1 MAILVNDTTPRNQY
15 TASAGQTV
23 FAYSFEIFEVTD
35 IKVFK
40 GSTLLTFASSPSGVT
55 QYSVSGAGTTGGGN
69 ITLGGGAT
77 VNDIYTIVRDIPV
90 KRTTDFPL
98 SGPFVID
105 SLNTDLDKMIGMMG
119 EREDEISRSIRLK
132 DEDPSATLTLPLK
145 ADRASKV
152 LTFSSTGNVETS
164 ITATDVSTVAGIS
177 SNITTVSGI
186 ASNVT
191 TVAGIS
197 SNVTTVAGKSSEVT
211 SVAAVA
217 SLITSDFVSDLNTLA
232 VTDVINDINTLATSD
247 IVSDLNTLAT
257 SDIVS
262 DLNTLATSDIV
273 SDINTLAT
281 SDIVSDLNTL
291 ATSDFVSD
299 LNTIATSTNVNNIA
313 TVAGN
318 NSNINTVAGNNSNIS
333 TVAGI
338 SSNVSTVAGIT
349 SNIATVAGIS
359 ANITTVAGNNAN
371 ITTLAGISTDV
382 TSLASALA
390 STTNYA
396 VTVASGTL
404 YGGGSGNVF
413 YLDGTGNPAIT
424 LTRGNTYVF
433 DQSNS
438 SNSGHPIAFRTST
451 DASYTTGVTS
461 TGTPG
466 NAGAKTTFVVPSDA
480 PASLKYYCTSH
491 GNGMGN
497 VITTN
502 TSNINVVA
510 SNIGEV
516 NSFAQRYRVA
526 SSDPTASL
534 DEGDLAY
541 NSTANVLKYY
551 NGSAW
556 VTIVAGSLTDVV
568 QDGTPQL
575 GGNLDVQTNSIIST
589 SNRDINITPNGSG
602 NVVLDGISY
611 PSSDGSA
618 DQVLKTD
625 GSGTISFGT
634 VQASELTTQGNYF
647 SNYNSVSS
655 DVTSTTAS
663 TKNAFLF
670 GPITVSGSSTW
681 TVSGNGTLEIF

>member
-1 MAILVNDTTPRNQY
+1 MAIVVNDTTPRNQY
-15 TASAGQTV
+15 TATGGQTQ
-23 FAYSFEIFEVTD
+23 FTYSFEIFEVTD

-40 GSTLLTFASSPSGVT
+40 GATLLTYAASPSGAT
-55 QYSVSGAGTTGGGN
+55 QYSVQGAGTSGGGT
-69 ITLGGGAT
+69 ITLGAGAT
-77 VNDIYTIVRDIPV
+77 ASDVYTLVRDIPV
-90 KRTTDFPL
+90 KRTSDFPT

-105 SLNTDLDKMIGMMG
+105 SLNTDLDKMVAMMG
-119 EREDEISRSIRLK
+119 EREDEIARSIRLS
-132 DEDPSATLTLPLK
+132 DDDATATLTLPV
-145 ADRASKV
+145 ATSRANKV
-152 LTFSSTGNVETS
+152 LTFDGSGNISTS
-164 ITATDVSTVAGIS
+164 IASTDVSTVAGIA
-177 SNITTVSGI
+177 SNITTLSGI

-197 SNVTTVAGKSSEVT
+197 SNVTTVAGKSSEIT

-232 VTDVINDINTLATSD
+232 VTDVVNDINTLATSD

-338 SSNVSTVAGIT
+338 SSNVTTVAGIT

-359 ANITTVAGNNAN
+359 ANVTTVAGNNAN
-371 ITTLAGISTDV
+371 ITTLAGISSDV
-382 TSLASALA
+382 TSLANALS
-390 STTNYA
+390 STTNYT

-404 YGGGSGNVF
+404 YGGGTGNVF

-424 LTRGNTYVF
+424 LIRGNTYIF
-433 DQSNS
+433 DQSDS
-438 SNSGHPIAFRTST
+438 SNATHPIAFRTSA

-480 PASLKYYCTSH
+480 PASLKYYCTTH

-497 VITTN
+497 LITVE

-526 SSDPTASL
+526 SSDPTSSL
-534 DEGDLAY
+534 DEGDLVY
-541 NSTANVLKYY
+541 NSTANALKYY

-556 VTIVAGSLTDVV
+556 VTIVAGSLTDIV

-575 GGNLDVQTNSIIST
+575 GGNLDVNGNSIVST
-589 SNRDINITPNGSG
+589 SNGNISITPNGSG
-602 NVVLDGISY
+602 KVILDGLSY
-611 PSSDGSA
+611 PTSDGTANQSIT
-618 DQVLKTD
+618 TD
-625 GSGTISFGT
+625 GSGNLSFATI
-634 VQASELTTQGNYF
+634 QASELTTAGNLF

-655 DVTSTTAS
+655 NATSTTAS

-670 GPITVSGSSTW
+670 GPITVSGSATW
-681 TVSGNGTLEIF
+681 TINGNGTLEIF